1 MKALAVGLLAVVYA
15 NAESRLDIR
24 PEVITQCSA
33 GNLGRAQL
41 YWTSDDPGP
50 VQVRVGGASGVPM
63 TGPEPSNGSGQTDY
77 WVGDGMLFVLVD
89 SAGREL
95 ARATAHVACVAVQAQ
110 GSYFPLAVG
119 NEWVFRLNSRLAT
132 STYAVWKVTR
142 KEFALGQE
150 WFVVLHASADSPST
164 GSETLMRSDDAGRVY
179 RIGADGRIE
188 LWLDPTEP
196 PDPAATLKV
205 TSRGPYSFALG
216 RFSDSVTYRSSQ
228 SLGLE
233 VGTLVRGLG
242 LATSRSDVLA
252 GSSGGFSSD
261 LELIQARVDGAV
273 RSAGPNV
280 SLGVAVESTDLDVTG
295 RKVTNCA
302 VPCYFVACGLVPGAD
317 PPATY
322 KPCFQVRVDA
332 AGLSGALQ
340 LDFLD
345 SAGNPLLHLDN
356 APAGFRQIPLYG
368 KPNEPYAPGTYRVR
382 VRSGE
387 SEAVMPIG
395 VR

>member
-1 MKALAVGLLAVVYA
+1 
-15 NAESRLDIR
+15 
-24 PEVITQCSA
+24 
-33 GNLGRAQL
+33 
-41 YWTSDDPGP
+41 
-50 VQVRVGGASGVPM
+50 
-63 TGPEPSNGSGQTDY
+63 
-77 WVGDGMLFVLVD
+77 
-89 SAGREL
+89 
-95 ARATAHVACVAVQAQ
+95 VACVAVQAQ

-119 NEWVFRLNSRLAT
+119 NEWVFRLNGRQAT

-164 GSETLMRSDDAGRVY
+164 GGETLMRSDDAGRVY

-216 RFSDSVTYRSSQ
+216 RFSDSLTYRTSQ
-228 SLGLE
+228 SLGME

-242 LATSRSDVLA
+242 LAASRNDVLA

-387 SEAVMPIG
+387 SEAVMSIG